1 LLRAFWWLVL
11 CGVLLTAP
19 IFGAE
24 LFTPSRW
31 GSSGVTHIFAVA
43 GWGFVGWQ
51 VSRRNQSLGVQLFLM
66 GLMPFIAFSTASG
79 TTAVQ
84 ALNLSVS
91 SRIALMGPLELMM
104 GVLGGAIT
112 ASLGLLIVALSFWG
126 ADFSQAIITGHQLVL
141 YGIFGTLVHGLLR
154 DLERRHDTLEAVNA
168 RLEGMALRDAATG
181 LANRRALE
189 TEFGR
194 YRRAGEPVAFAM
206 WDLDGLKRVN
216 DSQGHAA
223 GDRLLKQFADAL
235 RVASSDQD
243 RLYRI
248 GGDEF
253 VSLHPNMSSL
263 GLLIDRVRAAFP
275 EVSVGWVQLG
285 DHSLDAAL
293 LEADAL
299 MYADKQTRR
308 AGIA

>member
-1 LLRAFWWLVL
+1 MRAFWWLVL

-19 IFGAE
+19 IFGAD

-31 GSSGVTHIFAVA
+31 ASSGVTHIFVVA
-43 GWGFVGWQ
+43 GWGFVCWL
-51 VSRRNQSLGVQLFLM
+51 VSRRNQNLGVQLFLM
-66 GLMPFIAFSTASG
+66 GLMPFVAYSTASG

-104 GVLGGAIT
+104 GVLGGAVT
-112 ASLGLLIVALSFWG
+112 AALGLLIVGLSFWG
-126 ADFSQAIITGHQLVL
+126 ADFSQAIITGHQIVL
-141 YGIFGTLVHGLLR
+141 YGIFGTLVHSLLR

-168 RLEGMALRDAATG
+168 RLEAMALRDAATG

-194 YRRAGEPVAFAM
+194 YMSASEPLAFAM

-216 DSQGHAA
+216 DSHGHAA
-223 GDRLLKQFADAL
+223 GDRLLKQFSDAL
-235 RVASSDQD
+235 RVASSEQD

-253 VSLHPNMSSL
+253 VSLHPDTPSL
-263 GLLIDRVRAAFP
+263 NLVIDRVRVSFP

-285 DHSLDAAL
+285 NHSLDAAL

-308 AGIA
+308 AGVV